1 MDQQETYKEL
11 KKFRDNVVKQAR
23 ANLTRMGKNAS
34 GKLYRSIDAE
44 VKAMP
49 NSIGIYF
56 EMEQYGAFVDQGVR
70 GANPSALPEG
80 SKNRGVQKAPNS
92 PYSFGTRSGKAKGLT
107 KGLDGW
113 IVRKGISPR
122 SPGGQFAS
130 RKTLKFLMARS
141 IYLSGIK
148 PSLFFT
154 KALEGAYKK
163 LPDELISK
171 YGLDAEKL
179 TTQALDDIINRVNAN
194 KRT

>member
-1 MDQQETYKEL
+1 MDQEETYKAL
-11 KKFRDNVVKQAR
+11 KAFRDHVVKQAR
-23 ANLTRMGKNAS
+23 ANLTRGGKKSS
-34 GKLYRSIDAE
+34 GNLYESIDGE

-56 EMEQYGAFVDQGVR
+56 EMEQYGAFVDKGVR

-92 PYSFGTRSGKAKGLT
+92 PYSFGTRSGRMNGLT
-107 KGLDGW
+107 KGLDSW
-113 IVRKGISPR
+113 IVRKGIAPR
-122 SPGGQFAS
+122 AAGGKFTS

-154 KALEGAYKK
+154 NAFESAYKK
-163 LPDELISK
+163 LPTELIDK
-171 YGLDAEKL
+171 YGLDVEKL
-179 TTQALDDIINRVNAN
+179 VTQALKEIS
-194 KRT
+194 KKK

>member
-11 KKFRDNVVKQAR
+11 KKFRDRVVKQAR

-56 EMEQYGAFVDQGVR
+56 DMEKYGAFQDKGVS
-70 GANPSALPEG
+70 GVKQKYNTPFSYKSLMPPPS
-80 SKNRGVQKAPNS
+80 K
-92 PYSFGTRSGKAKGLT
+92 
-107 KGLDGW
+107 LDKW
-113 IVRKGISPR
+113 IVQRGIAPR
-122 SPGGQFAS
+122 NNGKFSGRSIKSVGFAKSIQF
-130 RKTLKFLMARS
+130 LIARS
-141 IYLSGIK
+141 IYYKGIK
-148 PSLFFT
+148 PTLFFT

-163 LPDELISK
+163 LPDELINK

-179 TTQALDDIINRVNAN
+179 TTEALDQIINRVNAN